1 MNITL
6 ISSIFL
12 FYGILSLAYAGVLF
26 QFIEKNKDS
35 SVKFWA
41 FGAFLM
47 GIATIFT
54 IFRTESNLS
63 ISYILSNGLA
73 FNAYIFFALGIKQIG
88 GIEHRFKIKIL
99 YSLAYLLVYCT
110 ALSVLGIFLGE
121 TYQTIFVS
129 TLVSLTYVY
138 LAYVCIRVNR
148 IRPNYH
154 IRILAFTAVLSCGC
168 WVLRILF
175 APFGISVSAFDTN
188 TINSIIFICMFILG
202 IFWYFTFI
210 AFLYSQASKAE
221 QEALTRFE
229 GMATTLPCALYEF
242 VLFPDYSS
250 QFTYISPS
258 IKDIVGHNA
267 ESIMADSSLII
278 EQIHPDDQEHFW
290 KINLES
296 YYSGKTFLIE
306 TRLIVADGS
315 VKWIQV
321 SSSPRGEDFKNVP
334 WSGYIIDITNRKQFE
349 MKAKTVDSLTLLND
363 ETTRLLKEKEQLV
376 ISLLKANKTSVTGAL
391 AASIAHELNQPIGAS
406 NLNIQFLQ
414 KKLNQNEL
422 DPDLISKVLAL
433 LARDNHRA
441 STIIQS
447 LRSIFL
453 ETHSVNALIHFDDVL
468 QSVLS
473 IIMPEVNKNEISIII
488 DVEPMIQVSMNEVEL
503 NQILLNLLTNA
514 IRELSNSDIKHKEIL
529 IKGSQTSTTNM
540 TNISIS
546 DSGRGI
552 NADRHHNL
560 FELLSNEK
568 NIGMGIGLWLCKYI
582 VTKNDGKIIYEKSE
596 LGGAKFTLT
605 IPNKKLTLFRT
616 NNP

>member
-1 MNITL
+1 M
-6 ISSIFL
+6 
-12 FYGILSLAYAGVLF
+12 
-26 QFIEKNKDS
+26 
-35 SVKFWA
+35 WA
-41 FGAFLM
+41 F
-47 GIATIFT
+47 
-54 IFRTESNLS
+54 
-63 ISYILSNGLA
+63 
-73 FNAYIFFALGIKQIG
+73 
-88 GIEHRFKIKIL
+88 
-99 YSLAYLLVYCT
+99 
-110 ALSVLGIFLGE
+110 
-121 TYQTIFVS
+121 
-129 TLVSLTYVY
+129 
-138 LAYVCIRVNR
+138 
-148 IRPNYH
+148 
-154 IRILAFTAVLSCGC
+154 
-168 WVLRILF
+168 RILF

-188 TINSIIFICMFILG
+188 TINSLIFIFIFILG

-221 QEALTRFE
+221 QEALSRFE
-229 GMATTLPCALYEF
+229 EMARTLPCALYEF

-250 QFTYISPS
+250 QFTYISPG
-258 IKDIVGHNA
+258 IKDILGHDA
-267 ESIMADSSLII
+267 ASIMADSSLII
-278 EQIHPDDQEHFW
+278 EQIHPDDKEHFW

-296 YYSGKTFLIE
+296 YNTGKTFFVE
-306 TRLIVADGS
+306 TRFIAADGS
-315 VKWIQV
+315 IKWMQA
-321 SSSPRGEDFKNVP
+321 SSSPSGEDFKNVP
-334 WSGYIIDITNRKQFE
+334 WSGYMIDITNRKQFE

-422 DPDLISKVLAL
+422 DPDLTSKVLAL

-441 STIIQS
+441 GTIIQS

-453 ETHSVNALIHFDDVL
+453 ETRAENALINFDDVL

-473 IIMPEVNKNEISIII
+473 IIMPEANKNEISVIIE
-488 DVEPMIQVSMNEVEL
+488 VEPKIQVSMNEVEL

-514 IRELSNSDIKHKEIL
+514 IRELTNSDIKHKEIL
-529 IKGSQTSTTNM
+529 IKASQTSTSNM

-552 NADRHHNL
+552 SADRHHNL

-596 LGGAKFTLT
+596 MGGAKFTLT
-605 IPNKKLTLFRT
+605 IPNKKLTFF
-616 NNP
+616 